1 MNQLQVPARWMGQLT
16 SSCIQANI
24 SWQPSYSLQPC
35 PGENKKAEIYKSHS
49 QESIGIM
56 RQIYLAFYMRLS
68 VNNLLVERTKRLKE
82 DRSTGLG
89 KNKNKLYYA
98 ETSEKRN
105 AVH

>member
-1 MNQLQVPARWMGQLT
+1 MT
-16 SSCIQANI
+16 
-24 SWQPSYSLQPC
+24 
-35 PGENKKAEIYKSHS
+35 
-49 QESIGIM
+49 
-56 RQIYLAFYMRLS
+56 QIYLAFYMRLS